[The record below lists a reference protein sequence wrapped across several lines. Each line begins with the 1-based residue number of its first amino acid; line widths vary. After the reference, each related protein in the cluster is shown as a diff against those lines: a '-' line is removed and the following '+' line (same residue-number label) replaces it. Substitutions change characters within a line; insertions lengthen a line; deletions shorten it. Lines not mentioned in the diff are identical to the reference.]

1 MAGYIEKVYPYR
13 CIAVVGG
20 GGKTSLIFHLA
31 RLLTGQ
37 GKKVIVA
44 TSTHMARDSNHPFAL
59 WGDKEQLCRN
69 LLSLGYSV
77 VGVPEEVTEEM
88 TKKMPG
94 KITCPIQPDWDSL
107 LDCCDT
113 LLVEAD
119 GAHGRPL
126 KVPAAH
132 EPVIPAQAQLVIG
145 VVGLDALDQ
154 TIAEGCHRPEL
165 TAALLGRDMEHWI
178 TEEDIAKI
186 CLAGQGL
193 RKGVEERA
201 FWIVL
206 NKADDE
212 EIRGRGEKIRKK
224 IVERSPG
231 QRVKV
236 TSLKMGKEALMKV
249 LDVKRTSE

>member
-44 TSTHMARDSNHPFAL
+44 TSTHMARDSSHPFAL
-59 WGDKEQLCRN
+59 WGDGGQLNRN
-69 LLSLGYSV
+69 LSEWGYSV
-77 VGVPEEVTEEM
+77 VGVPEET
-88 TKKMPG
+88 TG
-94 KITCPIQPDWDSL
+94 KIACPPRPDWGALQD
-107 LDCCDT
+107 DCDI

-119 GAHGRPL
+119 GAHGLPL

-132 EPVIPAQAQLVIG
+132 EPVIPRQAELVIG
-145 VVGLDALDQ
+145 VAGLDALGQ

-165 TAALLGRDMEHWI
+165 TAALLGKDLTHRI
-178 TEEDIAKI
+178 TEEDIVKI
-186 CLAGQGL
+186 CLDVRGL
-193 RKGVEERA
+193 RKGVGERP

-212 EIRGRGEKIRKK
+212 EIRERGEKIRKR
-224 IVERSPG
+224 VMERRPG
-231 QRVKV
+231 QWVGV
-236 TSLKMGKEALMKV
+236 TSLKHAQY
-249 LDVKRTSE
+249 SY